1 MSVSD
6 LQCTHSCEQ
15 RPVNQ
20 AGTNSTLEGNSMEST
35 LRGNGWKKC
44 VALTL
49 LWMATALVA
58 SAQTITTLHSFTFDD
73 GANPNL
79 VTPTQGDDGNI
90 YATTSIGGSTT
101 TGCFCGTAFK
111 ITSQGVLTSISFD
124 GTDGAIPDAGFLLGR
139 NGLLYG
145 TTSTGGA
152 SGNGEVFSLNPKT
165 MAITVLHS
173 FTGSDG
179 ASPEAPLT
187 LGPGGKY
194 YGTTTFGG
202 ANNFGTVFSIT
213 PSGTFKSLHSF
224 SGAGVGQN
232 PSAGLTLGSDG
243 VLYGVTYGGGTN
255 GSGTIFKVTAH
266 GTFTKLSD
274 VAPSL
279 GSLLLAADGNMYGTT
294 VAGGGIAQGSVFKLT
309 PAGVVTILHSFDG
322 TDGANPEAGLLQAS
336 DGKIYGTTVFG
347 GGHGEGSIFSITTDG
362 TLTTLYSF
370 PSFDHVDGANPF
382 GLMQHT
388 DGKFYGTTSEGG
400 TSINCDS
407 FDSIGCGTVFSLDL
421 GLGPFVTFVVPSGK
435 IDSVIEILGTG
446 LTGTTAVSFNGVPAS
461 SFNVVRGTLI
471 KATLPTGAT
480 TARSPSPLP
489 PELSPAM

>member
-1 MSVSD
+1 MSFAND
-6 LQCTHSCEQ
+6 LLIEN
-15 RPVNQ
+15 PP
-20 AGTNSTLEGNSMEST
+20 
-35 LRGNGWKKC
+35 RGNGWKKFF
-44 VALTL
+44 ALTL
-49 LWMATALVA
+49 VLMATALVA

-79 VTPTQGDDGNI
+79 VTPTQGGDGNI
-90 YATTSIGGSTT
+90 YATTSIGGSKTVK
-101 TGCFCGTAFK
+101 CFCGTTFK
-111 ITSQGVLTSISFD
+111 MTPQGALTSVSFD
-124 GTDGAIPDAGFLLGR
+124 GADGAIPDAGFLLGR

-145 TTSTGGA
+145 TTSSGGA
-152 SGNGEVFSLNPKT
+152 SGNGEVFRLNSQT
-165 MAITVLHS
+165 GVLTVLHS
-173 FTGSDG
+173 FAGSDG

-194 YGTTTFGG
+194 YGTTAFGG

-224 SGAGVGQN
+224 SGAGEGQN

-243 VLYGVTYGGGTN
+243 ALYGVTYG
-255 GSGTIFKVTAH
+255 TIFKITAS

-294 VAGGGIAQGSVFKLT
+294 VAGGGLGQGTVFKLT
-309 PAGVVTILHSFDG
+309 PAGVVTVLHSFDVI
-322 TDGANPEAGLLQAS
+322 DGANPEAGLLQAS
-336 DGKIYGTTVFG
+336 DGKIYGTTFFG
-347 GGHGEGSIFSITTDG
+347 GLHGEGAIFSITTDG
-362 TLTTLYSF
+362 TVTTLYSF

-435 IDSVIEILGTG
+435 VGSVIQILGTD
-446 LTGTTAVSFNGVPAS
+446 LTGATVVSFNGVPAS
-461 SFNVVRGTLI
+461 SFKVVRGTLI
-471 KATLPTGAT
+471 KATLPAGAT
-480 TARSPSPLP
+480 TGPVTVTTSNGTLTSNVNFTVLP
-489 PELSPAM
+489 

>member
-1 MSVSD
+1 MSFAND
-6 LQCTHSCEQ
+6 LLIEN
-15 RPVNQ
+15 P
-20 AGTNSTLEGNSMEST
+20 
-35 LRGNGWKKC
+35 LRGNGWKKFFT
-44 VALTL
+44 LTL
-49 LWMATALVA
+49 VLMATALVA

-79 VTPTQGDDGNI
+79 TTPTQGGDGNI
-90 YATTSIGGSTT
+90 YATTSIGGSKTI
-101 TGCFCGTAFK
+101 GCFCGTAFK
-111 ITSQGVLTSISFD
+111 ITPQGTLTSFSFD

-145 TTSTGGA
+145 TTSSGGA
-152 SGNGEVFSLNPKT
+152 SGNGEVFHLNSQT
-165 MAITVLHS
+165 GALTVLHS
-173 FTGSDG
+173 FAGSDG

-202 ANNFGTVFSIT
+202 ANNFGTVF
-213 PSGTFKSLHSF
+213 
-224 SGAGVGQN
+224 
-232 PSAGLTLGSDG
+232 
-243 VLYGVTYGGGTN
+243 
-255 GSGTIFKVTAH
+255 
-266 GTFTKLSD
+266 
-274 VAPSL
+274 
-279 GSLLLAADGNMYGTT
+279 
-294 VAGGGIAQGSVFKLT
+294 KLT
-309 PAGVVTILHSFDG
+309 PAGVVTVLHSFDAI
-322 TDGANPEAGLLQAS
+322 DGANPEAGLVQAS
-336 DGKIYGTTVFG
+336 DGKLYGTTVFG

-435 IDSVIEILGTG
+435 VGSVIQILGTG
-446 LTGTTAVSFNGVPAS
+446 LTGATAVSFNGVPAS
-461 SFNVVRGTLI
+461 SFKVVRDTFI
-471 KATLPTGAT
+471 KATVPPGAT
-480 TARSPSPLP
+480 TGAVTVTTPTGTFTSNVNFTVLP
-489 PELSPAM
+489 